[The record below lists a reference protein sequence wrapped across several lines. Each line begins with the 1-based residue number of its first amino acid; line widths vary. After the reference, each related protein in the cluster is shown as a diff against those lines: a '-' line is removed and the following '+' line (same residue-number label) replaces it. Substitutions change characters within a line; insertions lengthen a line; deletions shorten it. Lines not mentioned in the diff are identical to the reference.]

1 MTKSELFKKAHK
13 LTKQVIQ
20 AGDDYRI
27 TFGLAL
33 KTIIAD
39 SKGALPA
46 LSGSEKQVAW
56 ANDIRSEFAVSA
68 LNHFLNTSRNNH
80 HLARS
85 QADVKV
91 FEKIESVIS
100 AILSSPEAKA
110 WIEKRA
116 MIAKLKTVYDNI
128 SWQQKYAKDEV
139 MAIDRQL
146 IAAAKILKENNL
158 LNFN

>member
-1 MTKSELFKKAHK
+1 MTKSELFKKAHA
-13 LTKQVIQ
+13 LTKSVIQ

-39 SKGALPA
+39 SKGALPT

-116 MIAKLKTVYDNI
+116 VISKLKTVYDNI

-158 LNFN
+158 LNI

>member
-1 MTKSELFKKAHK
+1 MNKSELFKKAHK

-33 KTIIAD
+33 KAIIAD
-39 SKGALPA
+39 SGALPA

-116 MIAKLKTVYDNI
+116 VIAKLKTVYDNI

-158 LNFN
+158 LNI

>member
-1 MTKSELFKKAHK
+1 MTKSELFKKAHA

-39 SKGALPA
+39 SGALPT
-46 LSGSEKQVAW
+46 LSGSEKQIAW

-100 AILSSPEAKA
+100 NILSSDEAKT

-116 MIAKLKTVYDNI
+116 VIARFKTVYDKI

-158 LNFN
+158 LN

>member
-1 MTKSELFKKAHK
+1 MNKSELFKKAHK

-33 KTIIAD
+33 KAIIAD
-39 SKGALPA
+39 SGALPA
-46 LSGSEKQVAW
+46 LNGSEKQVAW

-116 MIAKLKTVYDNI
+116 VIAKLKTVYDNI

-158 LNFN
+158 LNI